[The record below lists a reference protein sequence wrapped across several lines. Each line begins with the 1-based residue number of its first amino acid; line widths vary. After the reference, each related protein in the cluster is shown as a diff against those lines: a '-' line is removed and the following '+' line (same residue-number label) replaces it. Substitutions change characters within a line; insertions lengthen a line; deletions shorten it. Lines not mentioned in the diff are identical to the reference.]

1 MSTPPSVES
10 HLNLF
15 RCWIVFLFAFFSDLS
30 RDASIRYASG
40 SIEAVLGYQPHEV
53 LDRSCWEYFHPQ
65 ELPFARSIHSRGVRL
80 DKAAVLNYCSIRHKD
95 GSWVGCECVFTVVY
109 DVLIASTT
117 VYGRGHGSQRRA
129 VDAPIVRQLFNSS
142 PNDPRYHMLTWI
154 SNKFS
159 QRLTEPLHE
168 PRAAMFV
175 NRFTRTAT
183 IMYATRGVSEILG
196 ISPNALISQSFY
208 YCIQEECLGG
218 AVRCLEGAKRN
229 DSIAY
234 LRFWFRN
241 PLQDVHGSGLGLDAA
256 ASLPPIELEAVVSCT
271 SDGLVVILRR
281 ARAPI
286 PTTPAV
292 PAIPEP
298 APVYTNGIFAA
309 PWAPEPVFSYGTP
322 CDTPSHPAILRPSRP
337 ETGTLCLDGPA
348 PGSAAHGTPL
358 PEQKN
363 TLCRDGLEPSSG
375 SASDSVYG
383 SEKVSEQEAS
393 GGPGETGPHSYRLM
407 DTIRDVAVFAWGIV
421 GINRGLEQYKCGT
434 PTGDAQP
441 DDEIDFHDSR

>member
-1 MSTPPSVES
+1 MDTTFITIHGRSSRSRSIDPS
-10 HLNLF
+10 LY
-15 RCWIVFLFAFFSDLS
+15 LS

-40 SIEAVLGYQPHEV
+40 SIEVVLGYQPHEV

-65 ELPFARSIHSRGVRL
+65 ELPFARSIHGRGVRL
-80 DKAAVLNYCSIRHKD
+80 DKAAVLNYCSIRHKN

-117 VYGRGHGSQRRA
+117 VYGRGHGSQKRA
-129 VDAPIVRQLFNSS
+129 ADAPIVRQLFNSS

-159 QRLTEPLHE
+159 QRLAEPLHE

-183 IMYATRGVSEILG
+183 IMYATSGVSEILG
-196 ISPNALISQSFY
+196 ISPHALISQSFY
-208 YCIQEECLGG
+208 YCIQEECLGD
-218 AVRCLEGAKRN
+218 AIRCLEGAKRN

-241 PLQDVHGSGLGLDAA
+241 PLQDVHGSGRGLDAVTVL
-256 ASLPPIELEAVVSCT
+256 SPIELEAVVSCT

-286 PTTPAV
+286 PTAPTVPAV
-292 PAIPEP
+292 PEP

-322 CDTPSHPAILRPSRP
+322 SYTPSHPAILQPSRP
-337 ETGTLCLDGPA
+337 DVAGTLCRDPA
-348 PGSAAHGTPL
+348 PGSTVHGIPL
-358 PEQKN
+358 PEQ
-363 TLCRDGLEPSSG
+363 TSTMCRDGMETSSG

-383 SEKVSEQEAS
+383 SVSEQEKS
-393 GGPGETGPHSYRLM
+393 GGPGESGPHSYRLM

-421 GINRGLEQYKCGT
+421 GINRGLEQYKYGT
-434 PTGDAQP
+434 PTGNSRP
-441 DDEIDFHDSR
+441 EDEMDLDESC